1 MSPEGVVNFGLFI
14 LVNLHFPYKFR
25 ESESLKSFLANE
37 VKEGKNADKNVNQYK
52 SKFFAK

>member
-1 MSPEGVVNFGLFI
+1 VALRRGKLRVFI
-14 LVNLHFPYKFR
+14 LINLHFPYKFR

-37 VKEGKNADKNVNQYK
+37 VKEGKNADKNVNKYK